1 MNEQNNETYSFCPKC
16 GALMENGVCPHCSE
30 AGSQGVY
37 SSQHYPQAPARDDGQ
52 GNPCQ
57 NQNPCGQGNPYQNQ
71 NPYGQGDPYQSQ
83 SPYGQS
89 NPYQNQNPYG
99 QGSPYQNQIPYG
111 QGGFYQN
118 PYVQN
123 GYHPY
128 MKPKKDNKIW
138 IILGIAVAALIILL
152 TLVGSYFYG
161 YFITKT
167 ISSMDGADFYAGEYN
182 FDDGGEDEYGRYDG
196 TEEESGSETEQYVP
210 SPDDEYYYGPCDAID
225 ESVDYSF
232 VTKSYSNEDAEN
244 DIDIAV
250 NYFELKGENIPNLES
265 LNEAIET
272 AALYYAED
280 FPKNS
285 YYAEYGN
292 SYCVYTSAYV
302 TYNDADIV
310 SIVLDEYVILD
321 GEYHVDLYP
330 INIDVKNG
338 VILDN
343 ASLLSIDEEFAG
355 EFRRRNNEQNGEI
368 NYLESLSDKQLA
380 DVLRDKNSVV
390 AYYTPLGMEIG
401 LNYSEEGN
409 SGWVTVTYKDYE
421 KYLTNF

>member
-1 MNEQNNETYSFCPKC
+1 MNEQNNENYSFCPKC

-30 AGSQGVY
+30 EGSQGVY
-37 SSQHYPQAPARDDGQ
+37 SSRNYPQAPEQGGRGPETETQPYHGQQSENPYGQ
-52 GNPCQ
+52 GNQYLNQDSYGQSGAYQ
-57 NQNPCGQGNPYQNQ
+57 NQSPYGQSGAYQNQ
-71 NPYGQGDPYQSQ
+71 NPYGQG
-83 SPYGQS
+83 GA
-89 NPYQNQNPYG
+89 YQNQY
-99 QGSPYQNQIPYG
+99 PYG
-111 QGGFYQN
+111 QGGYN
-118 PYVQN
+118 PY
-123 GYHPY
+123 G
-128 MKPKKDNKIW
+128 KPQKDNKIW
-138 IILGIAVAALIILL
+138 LILGIAAAAIVMILF
-152 TLVGSYFYG
+152 LVGSYFYG

-167 ISSMDGADFYAGEYN
+167 LNSMDNDFYAGEYN
-182 FDDGGEDEYGRYDG
+182 FDDEEDYDRYDG
-196 TEEESGSETEQYVP
+196 TEEGSGDGMESYGDEYVP

-232 VTKSYSNEDAEN
+232 VTKSYVNEDEEN
-244 DIDIAV
+244 EIDIAV
-250 NYFELKGENIPNLES
+250 NYFEIKGENIPNLES

-280 FPKNS
+280 FPRDS
-285 YYAEYGN
+285 YYAEIGN
-292 SYCVYTSAYV
+292 SYSVYISAYV
-302 TYNDADIV
+302 TYNDADII
-310 SIVLDEYVILD
+310 SIVLDEYIALD
-321 GEYHVDLYP
+321 GQYHIDLYS

-343 ASLLSIDEEFAG
+343 GSLLSIDEGFAK

-368 NYLESLSDKQLA
+368 AYLESLSDEQLA
-380 DVLRDKNSVV
+380 YALQDKNAVI